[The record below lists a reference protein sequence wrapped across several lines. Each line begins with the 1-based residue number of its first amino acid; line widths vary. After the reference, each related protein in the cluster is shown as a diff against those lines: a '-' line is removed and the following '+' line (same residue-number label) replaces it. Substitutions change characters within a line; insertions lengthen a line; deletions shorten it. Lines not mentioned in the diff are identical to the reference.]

1 MNRILLA
8 CLLLTSVFVH
18 STGFAAAQTTLTLY
32 PVADN
37 YPDSKYPRSAYGTR
51 PILYVGNSYDHA
63 QKIWGSERIYIR
75 FDVSTIPK
83 DHIVLQ
89 ATLRLWQ
96 YYAPALE
103 QRYEVHRVLG
113 DWDERTEN
121 WLNQPAWAETKTAET
136 TAPPRTEVPVEWDIT
151 TDVKAWCSG
160 EARNYGIMI
169 KAVNEEHVR
178 DASSGFWSREYPV
191 EDWKPR
197 LTIILGGNPTS
208 TYAVEVRATGLPINV
223 TSPVL
228 VDGKP
233 YGAVSADSAQWIVF
247 DKKTIHAVSVGELVA
262 TSKTIRYRCTVNKI
276 QVSTDASYVFT
287 YTTEYLI
294 VFSTHPSEMFQT
306 PVTGWY
312 QQGTTLVV
320 NRTGPDFLNTAPG
333 TRLAFSGW
341 SENQIPACRCL
352 RTIIVNRPMVIDGW
366 YSTESYLNVTSP
378 IGETQGSG
386 WYGNGS
392 IARFA
397 VETPRIVALGLL
409 GQLGLKRSFV
419 RWVGSDNLLEPTREA
434 VGSIVMTGPANVKAV
449 WQDDWASMFANPI
462 TLLIIAT
469 ALVAAI
475 IISRRLRDRSLPAP
489 GGDERRSLGGS
500 NTARQ
505 LARS

>member
-8 CLLLTSVFVH
+8 CLLLTS
-18 STGFAAAQTTLTLY
+18 TLMQNMGFAVAQTTLTLY
-32 PVADN
+32 AVADN
-37 YPDSKYPRSAYGTR
+37 HSDSKYPRSAYGTR
-51 PILYVGNSYDHA
+51 PVLYVGNSYDHA

-75 FDVSTIPK
+75 FDVSAIPK
-83 DHIVLQ
+83 DHIVLR

-113 DWDERTEN
+113 DWDAKTEN
-121 WLNQPAWAETKTAET
+121 WLNQPAWAEAKTSET

-151 TDVKAWCSG
+151 SDVKAWCSG

-169 KAVNEEHVR
+169 KAVEEKHVR

-197 LTIILGGNPTS
+197 LTIILGGNPTL

-223 TSPVL
+223 TSPIL

-233 YGAVSADSAQWIVF
+233 YGTVSSDSALWIVF
-247 DKKTIHAVSVGELVA
+247 DKETIHTVSVSDLVA
-262 TSKTIRYRCTVNKI
+262 TSESIRYRCTVNKI

-287 YTTEYLI
+287 YTTEYLV
-294 VFSTHPSEMFQT
+294 VFSTHPSEMFQA
-306 PVTGWY
+306 PATGWY
-312 QQGTTLVV
+312 PQGIVLVV
-320 NRTGPDFLNTAPG
+320 NRTGPEFVDTAPG

-341 SENQIPACRCL
+341 SENQIPACPCL
-352 RTIIVNRPMVIDGW
+352 RNIVVNKPMVIDGR
-366 YSTESYLNVTSP
+366 YTTEYYLNVTSP

-386 WYGNGS
+386 WYRNGS

-397 VETPRIVALGLL
+397 VETSRMVTPGLL

-419 RWVGSDNLLEPTREA
+419 RWVGSDNLLEPTGEP

-462 TLLIIAT
+462 TLLIIAAT
-469 ALVAAI
+469 LVAAI

-489 GGDERRSLGGS
+489 GGDDQRSPGG
-500 NTARQ
+500 
-505 LARS
+505 